1 MIEQFKAA
9 KKAAVP
15 ILAIESFDPQQT
27 IRNVAKAAN
36 GNTPL
41 LSWDLVKGLNPLN
54 QEAVPIATDIN
65 AGEDPQIATGN
76 PTEMLSKITRL
87 PANVLVFMHNAPRY
101 FSEAGVIQG
110 IWNLRDVFKAK
121 GTMLILLGTTFMLP
135 DELKQDVMVISEPL
149 PDYAEIETII
159 KSITADA
166 GMKEVEEM
174 DKVGDTLVG
183 LSAFAA
189 EQTLATCIEK
199 VKGKVSINRKALWE
213 RKCKAIEQSDGLSV
227 YRGKESFSDIGG
239 YDNVK
244 DYILG
249 ILKGRSPARSI
260 VFVDE
265 IEKQFAGIAGDNTGV
280 SQDQL
285 GALLTFMQDNEIMG
299 MIFIGPPGC
308 TKSMLAKA
316 AGNEAEVPT
325 VIFDIGAMKDSKVGE
340 SGRKIRQNLKIIQAI
355 SQGKAMFIATCN
367 SIAILPPELR
377 RRFTLGTFFFDLP
390 TQEERAIIWDLYFKK
405 YEIPEEQR
413 DKVDDSDW
421 TGAEI
426 KNCCH
431 IAWMRN
437 CKISE
442 AAGFVVPVAKSAF
455 DQISALR
462 KQASGKYISA
472 GTPGFY
478 QFKMTSE
485 LHDMYRAIDVSEK
498 EVKQ

>member
-1 MIEQFKAA
+1 M
-9 KKAAVP
+9 
-15 ILAIESFDPQQT
+15 
-27 IRNVAKAAN
+27 
-36 GNTPL
+36 
-41 LSWDLVKGLNPLN
+41 
-54 QEAVPIATDIN
+54 
-65 AGEDPQIATGN
+65 
-76 PTEMLSKITRL
+76 
-87 PANVLVFMHNAPRY
+87 
-101 FSEAGVIQG
+101 
-110 IWNLRDVFKAK
+110 
-121 GTMLILLGTTFMLP
+121 
-135 DELKQDVMVISEPL
+135 
-149 PDYAEIETII
+149 
-159 KSITADA
+159 
-166 GMKEVEEM
+166 
-174 DKVGDTLVG
+174 
-183 LSAFAA
+183 
-189 EQTLATCIEK
+189 
-199 VKGKVSINRKALWE
+199 
-213 RKCKAIEQSDGLSV
+213 
-227 YRGKESFSDIGG
+227 
-239 YDNVK
+239 
-244 DYILG
+244 G
-249 ILKGRSPARSI
+249 ILTGRSPARAV
-260 VFVDE
+260 VFIDE
-265 IEKQFAGIAGDNTGV
+265 IEKSLAGVAGDNTGV

-285 GALLTFMQDNEIMG
+285 GALLTFMQDNETMG

-316 AGNEAEVPT
+316 AGNEAKIPT
-325 VIFDIGAMKDSKVGE
+325 VVFDIGGMKDSRVGE
-340 SGRKIRQNLKIIQAI
+340 SGKKIRQALKIIQAI

-390 TQEERAIIWDLYFKK
+390 SNEERKIIWDLYFKK

-413 DKVDDSDW
+413 DTVADDDW

-437 CKISE
+437 CKLSE

-472 GTPGFY
+472 GAPGFY